1 MSNPD
6 HIGTPAGSEYA
17 TVYLVFELS
26 KATWKLG
33 LLLPGSQKLSR
44 YSIPGGDLKALTERL
59 TMARAK
65 AATCGKPVRIVSCY
79 EAGLDAHWLHRWLT
93 DHDVTNYEVDPAS
106 IAVNRRARRVK
117 TDRIDLD
124 QLMRTLLAYLR
135 GEPRVCSI
143 VHVPTVEDED
153 RKRLDRERDELLKE
167 QSIHNNRIKGL
178 LHAQGIRNVMLLA
191 RGFLAS
197 LNKLRTGDGRPL
209 PERLKAEI
217 VREHERL
224 SLVARQIK
232 EIEARSRAE
241 LRAAK
246 PGSAEAKTVMLVNLK
261 GIGMIG
267 GQKLVNEVFYR
278 SFNNRRQVGGYFGV
292 TGTPFNSGSSER
304 DQGISKSGNA
314 RARTLAIELAWLW
327 VQHQPES
334 ELTRW
339 FHKRVGNLKGR
350 PRRVAIVA
358 LARKLMVAL
367 WRYLTTGLIPTGAV
381 MRPSL

>member
-1 MSNPD
+1 MFNPD
-6 HIGTPAGSEYA
+6 HIGAPAATDYA
-17 TVYLVFELS
+17 TIHLVFELS

-59 TMARAK
+59 TTARAK
-65 AATCGKPVRIVSCY
+65 AASCEKPVRIISCY
-79 EAGLDAHWLHRWLT
+79 EAGFDAHWLHRWLT
-93 DHDVTNYEVDPAS
+93 DHGVTNYEIDPAS

-135 GEPRVCSI
+135 GEPRVCSV
-143 VHVPTVEDED
+143 VHVPAVEDED
-153 RKRLDRERDELLKE
+153 RKRLNRERDDLKKE
-167 QSIHNNRIKGL
+167 QTAHTNRIKGL
-178 LHAQGIRNVMLLA
+178 LHAQGVRDVMPLG
-191 RGFLAS
+191 RGFIAS
-197 LNKLRTGDGRPL
+197 LEKMRTGDGRPL
-209 PERLKAEI
+209 PERLKTEL
-217 VREHERL
+217 VREHKRL
-224 SLVARQIK
+224 SLVIEQIK
-232 EIEARSRAE
+232 EIEAKSRAE

-246 PGSAEAKTVMLVNLK
+246 PGSAEAKTKMLADLK
-261 GIGMIG
+261 GIAMIG
-267 GQKLVNEVFYR
+267 GQKLVNEAFYR
-278 SFNNRRQVGGYFGV
+278 SFNNRRQVGSYFGV

-304 DQGISKSGNA
+304 EQGISKSGNA
-314 RARTLAIELAWLW
+314 RARTVAIELAWFW

-339 FHKRVGNLKGR
+339 FRDRVRNLKGR

-367 WRYLTTGLIPTGAV
+367 WRYLTTGVVPTGAV

>member
-1 MSNPD
+1 MFNPD
-6 HIGTPAGSEYA
+6 HTGTPAAAEYA

-26 KATWKLG
+26 KAKWKLG

-44 YSIPGGDLKALTERL
+44 YTIPGGDLKALAERL
-59 TMARAK
+59 TVARTK
-65 AATCGKPVRIVSCY
+65 AARCGKPVRIVSCY

-93 DHDVTNYEVDPAS
+93 EQGVTNYEIDPAS

-124 QLMRTLLAYLR
+124 QLMRTLLAHLR
-135 GEPRVCSI
+135 GEPRVCSV
-143 VHVPTVEDED
+143 VHVPAVEDED
-153 RKRLDRERDELLKE
+153 RKRLNRERDELKKE
-167 QSIHNNRIKGL
+167 QTIHTNRIKGL
-178 LHAQGIRNVMLLA
+178 LHAQGIRNMVLLA

-197 LNKLRTGDGRPL
+197 LNRLRTGDGRPL

-224 SLVARQIK
+224 SLVIRQIK
-232 EIEARSRAE
+232 EIETRSRAE

-246 PGSAEAKTVMLVNLK
+246 PGSPEAKTVMLADLK

-278 SFNNRRQVGGYFGV
+278 SFNNRRQVGSYFGA
-292 TGTPFNSGSSER
+292 TGTPFNSGNSER
-304 DQGISKSGNA
+304 EQGISKSGNA
-314 RARTLAIELAWLW
+314 RARTVAIELAWMW

-358 LARKLMVAL
+358 LARKLMIAL